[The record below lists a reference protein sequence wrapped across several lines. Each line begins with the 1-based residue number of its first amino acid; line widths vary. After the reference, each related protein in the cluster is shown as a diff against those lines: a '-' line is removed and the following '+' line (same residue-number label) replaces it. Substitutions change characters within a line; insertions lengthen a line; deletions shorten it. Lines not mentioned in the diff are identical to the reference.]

1 MTDPITPT
9 LTENK
14 TQVVEH
20 LVELRRRL
28 ILCMLALFAM
38 TGLCY
43 VFVDHILAV
52 LIQPLAESM
61 SEAGGSTQR
70 LIYTSLT
77 EAFFTTLKLSFLSA
91 LFLTL
96 PFILMQ
102 VWKFV
107 APGLYK
113 REQGA
118 FLPFLIAT
126 PILFLMGAMLV
137 YFFVMPLAWK
147 FFLTFQTSAVDT
159 VLPIQLEARI
169 GDYLNLIISLIFA
182 FGLTF
187 QLPVLLMLLARAGF
201 VKAEQLASKRKYALV
216 LAFLIGAV
224 LTPPDV
230 VSQSLLALPILALYE
245 ASIFLIRH
253 MEKSRVPNG

>member
-1 MTDPITPT
+1 MTDQSTT

-14 TQVVEH
+14 TQVLEH
-20 LVELRRRL
+20 IVELRRRL
-28 ILCMLALFAM
+28 IWCMLALFAM
-38 TGLCY
+38 TGACY

-52 LIQPLAESM
+52 LIQPLADTMNAE
-61 SEAGGSTQR
+61 GGTQR

-118 FLPFLIAT
+118 FLPFLVAT
-126 PILFLMGAMLV
+126 PVLFVLGALLV

-147 FFLTFQTSAVDT
+147 FFLAFQTSGADT

-182 FGLTF
+182 FGLCF

-201 VKAEQLASKRKYALV
+201 VKAADLASKRKYALV
-216 LAFLIGAV
+216 IAFIVAAV
-224 LTPPDV
+224 LTPPDI
-230 VSQSLLALPILALYE
+230 VSQSLLALPIIALYE
-245 ASIFLIRH
+245 ASILLIRH
-253 MEKSRVPNG
+253 MEKTRDARG